1 LPTKPITRLLDQL
14 DEAKR
19 RFGGREQSTLTKTL
33 SQLQRRKFTDA
44 ESLIRFHEILLFIR
58 AYPPSARILRLVE
71 KILASFINRVNA
83 LRDSNAD
90 LSPLG
95 DPEVSGIAGT
105 SVTDTFSYY
114 IVRWLS
120 RKHPAQIEFDWDWFE
135 DENRLAETLPRFLP
149 LLEEDALV
157 EANVPYLNWIH
168 AAKADRERDVQWLVK
183 RFELLSKSDRERAEL
198 YDSLKLYTRWTPSY
212 RATRT
217 GMKLSVPNIFYHRQ
231 PLIRRRDV
239 SLREE
244 LQSFPPP
251 LRRLSAKQGEAIL
264 DMIRETSTLRYR
276 ELYGFTHGD
285 PQRVFKVAV
294 GRGVELFVIGVP
306 AGKRLPLRAYH
317 AAMIFKNGVP
327 VGYFEGLS
335 LFERMES
342 GFNFYYSFREGE
354 TAWIYARTL
363 NVFHHLLGVTAFSV
377 DPYQIGFENEEG
389 IESGAFWFYRKLGF
403 RPTQPKLVD
412 LALAEEKKIA
422 ARTSY
427 RTPAKVLRR
436 LAEGPM
442 IFELDESKT
451 GDWDRFRI
459 RNIGLAVQ
467 RRMAARFRG
476 NAEKIRIESVKA
488 ITRLLNFSSRGWNEL
503 ELNAVSDLALVLALI
518 SDLSDWTRQ
527 DQQLLENIIRS
538 KASRVEARYLK
549 QMQKHARLRSEII
562 RLGSQ

>member
-1 LPTKPITRLLDQL
+1 MPTKPITRLLDQL

-44 ESLIRFHEILLFIR
+44 ESLIRFHEVLLFIR
-58 AYPPSARILRLVE
+58 AYPPSTRILRLVE
-71 KILASFINRVNA
+71 KILASFVDRVNA

-90 LSPLG
+90 LSPL
-95 DPEVSGIAGT
+95 DNPEVSGIAGT

-149 LLEEDALV
+149 LLEEDAFV

-168 AAKADRERDVQWLVK
+168 AAKADRERDVQWTVK
-183 RFELLSKSDRERAEL
+183 RFESLSKSDRERAEL
-198 YDSLKLYTRWTPSY
+198 YDALKLYTRWTPSY

-217 GMKLSVPNIFYHRQ
+217 GMKLPVPNIFYHRQ
-231 PLIRRRDV
+231 PLIRRQDV

-285 PQRVFKVAV
+285 PQRVFKAGV
-294 GRGVELFVIGVP
+294 GRGVELFVTGVP

-363 NVFHHLLGVTAFSV
+363 NLFHHLLGVTAFSV

-427 RTPAKVLRR
+427 RTPARVLRR

-442 IFELDESKT
+442 IFELDKSKS
-451 GDWDRFRI
+451 GDWDRFQI

-467 RRMAARFRG
+467 RRMAAGFRG
-476 NAEKIRIESVKA
+476 NAETIRIDSVKA
-488 ITRLLNFSSRGWNEL
+488 ITRSLGFSIRGWNEL

-527 DQQLLENIIRS
+527 DKQLLVNIIRS
-538 KASRVEARYLK
+538 KASRVEARCLK

-562 RLGSQ
+562 RLGSR